1 MGKLAGLLKT
11 VDNKIKAYHGSP
23 HDFDK
28 FSTDSIGTGEGAQ
41 AYGHGLYFADSE
53 GVAKSYRDDLTSR
66 DFEFEDWLSKQYK
79 QAESHQNYGRMEMYE
94 RAMQHDLPKDF
105 RDIASDTD
113 YDPDYRQL
121 ANEIADELD
130 NFTKA
135 DGTKPNFGKIYE
147 VNIDASPDDLLDY
160 DAPLKDQSPKVQKAI
175 DDLMTLDD
183 VESYSPDGVKVY
195 LNTGVT
201 GDTLGHDILG
211 HYSRAEG
218 SKEASQFL
226 NYAGIKGIKYDDA
239 MSRGAGRGNTKN
251 YVIFD
256 DKLISI
262 AKKYGVTLPVA
273 SAILA
278 GTMTPEQ
285 AQASQ
290 DFTQRRANKKD
301 QWKALRESVTGAHP
315 LESFKYPP
323 VIEQTIKAPKSET
336 LLTMA
341 RGAQAYNDF
350 VDKPLINL
358 IAPELP
364 AELWRKQAYGQPTT
378 LGERSLAALAMSPI

>member
-11 VDNKIKAYHGSP
+11 VEDKIKAYHASP
-23 HDFDK
+23 HDFDR
-28 FSTDSIGTGEGAQ
+28 FSVEHIGQGEGAQ
-41 AYGHGLYFADSE
+41 VYGRGLYFGGTEDTAKFYKKSTNYIDKKRQFQKELPDDASIDEVMEMNAE
-53 GVAKSYRDDLTSR
+53 GVFSPEMTELLNALDADDFLGYDYPSQAISAT
-66 DFEFEDWLSKQYK
+66 FSK
-79 QAESHQNYGRMEMYE
+79 N
-94 RAMQHDLPKDF
+94 
-105 RDIASDTD
+105 ITD
-113 YDPDYRQL
+113 YDPSSRL
-121 ANEIADELD
+121 L
-130 NFTKA
+130 KA
-135 DGTKPNFGKIYE
+135 REGGHMYE
-147 VNIDASPDDLLDY
+147 VDIDASPDELLDW
-160 DAPLKDQSPKVQKAI
+160 DAPVKNQSEHVKKSLNESGLLEKMRNFGGFNEGDI
-175 DDLMTLDD
+175 DSGLMTGRHILP
-183 VESYSPDGVKVY
+183 SGRNPDTSDLK
-195 LNTGVT
+195 
-201 GDTLGHDILG
+201 
-211 HYSRAEG
+211 A
-218 SKEASQFL
+218 
-226 NYAGIKGIKYDDA
+226 AGIKGIQYDDG
-239 MSRGAGRGNTKN
+239 MSRGARSGNTKN

-285 AQASQ
+285 AQSSQ
-290 DFTQRRANKKD
+290 DFTQRRAPKKD

-323 VIEQTIKAPKSET
+323 VIEQTIEAPKSET

-350 VDKPLINL
+350 IDKPLINL
-358 IAPELP
+358 VAPELP